1 MPPGCRADDS
11 PPARAWF
18 RDFAHF
24 FRADVAPGDGDHAG
38 RLTWAL
44 QRAGDCV
51 LLPPGAWHAT
61 LNLGEAVGYTRN
73 VVDARCRGVKRAAA
87 LLGADDASLAG
98 RLERVA
104 RKRRA

>member
-1 MPPGCRADDS
+1 MDLCPHELAIYGCS
-11 PPARAWF
+11 
-18 RDFAHF
+18 
-24 FRADVAPGDGDHAG
+24 VAPDDATATTGLQPDDGDHAG

-98 RLERVA
+98 RLERVG